1 MSKGKNDIEDKNANK
16 DQTNV
21 HGGPAPE
28 TPSDASSPTEAPAA
42 GLSGTDASVKDVSG
56 GGAPAKD
63 ASGAGG
69 PAKTASGAVAA
80 PRKKGL
86 PRAGLIGGILSAVA
100 LVAAGGGLV
109 SAASLTPQSPAS
121 RHLEAPVASVPAG
134 SSVGVCPGPAR
145 LLEGT
150 PVGTDPQFS
159 PESATAKTA
168 VSAAVLGSSAGVIP
182 GSRLAPLKG
191 APLAEIAK
199 GAAAAP
205 TASAAASRTPVL
217 IAGVVPQR
225 GVDNISVLSADA
237 QNNRQAAAGA
247 VLSYTAEDG
256 DLQGSAA
263 AACQQP
269 GNDLWLVGANTAL
282 GRSAV
287 LNLTNASST
296 PATVSLDLLGS
307 EGLIQ
312 APGSRGLLVAPG
324 STRSIVLAGLA
335 PGQERLGVRVRSTG
349 GPVAAVIQQSVLRGL
364 TPGGVDFITPG
375 TAPSVSQVAAGLEI
389 QDPAALAA
397 LTAKPGFADAGPA
410 LEVAVPGATD
420 AVVEIK
426 LYGRD
431 GQKALPG
438 GGVITAKAGAVTEVS
453 LAGVPAGTYTVAASS
468 DVSFAATARLTRGLQ
483 SADAA
488 DVAFSSGST
497 RLGSQ
502 HIVPVPP
509 TGARQLVF
517 GAPAGQATVTY
528 TPITADGKIRPAGT
542 ANIAGG
548 TTVSVKVPGDVGG
561 SPLVGYVVSAAGDA
575 AYGALV
581 LGRDSRQDISVVALA
596 PEAAG
601 QRQVPVTLGY

>member
-1 MSKGKNDIEDKNANK
+1 MSKGDNEK
-16 DQTNV
+16 
-21 HGGPAPE
+21 E
-28 TPSDASSPTEAPAA
+28 TETEAE
-42 GLSGTDASVKDVSG
+42 T
-56 GGAPAKD
+56 
-63 ASGAGG
+63 G
-69 PAKTASGAVAA
+69 PS
-80 PRKKGL
+80 PRKRRL
-86 PRAGLIGGILSAVA
+86 PRAGVIGGILSAVA

-109 SAASLTPQSPAS
+109 SAASLTPQNPAS
-121 RHLEAPVASVPAG
+121 RQLEAPVAAVPAG

-168 VSAAVLGSSAGVIP
+168 VSAAVLGSSAGIIP

-191 APLAEIAK
+191 APLADIAP
-199 GAAAAP
+199 GAAP
-205 TASAAASRTPVL
+205 TASAPPASAAAARTPVL
-217 IAGVVPQR
+217 VAGVVPQR
-225 GVDNISVLSADA
+225 EVDNISVLSADA
-237 QNNRQAAAGA
+237 QNNHQAAAGA

-296 PATVSLDLLGS
+296 PATVSLDLFGS
-307 EGLIQ
+307 EGPIQ

-324 STRSIVLAGLA
+324 STRSIILAGLA

-375 TAPSVSQVAAGLEI
+375 TAPSVSQVAAGLDI

-397 LTAKPGFADAGPA
+397 LKAKPGFADAGPA

-426 LYGRD
+426 LYGPD

-438 GGVITAKAGAVTEVS
+438 GGVVTAKAGAVTEVS

-483 SADAA
+483 AGDAA
-488 DVAFSSGST
+488 DIAFSAASA

-502 HIVPVPP
+502 HIVAVPR
-509 TGARQLVF
+509 TGDRQLVL
-517 GAPAGQATVTY
+517 GAPAGRATVTY
-528 TPITADGKIRPAGT
+528 TPITADGKIRTAGT
-542 ANIAGG
+542 ADIAGG
-548 TTVSVKVPGDVGG
+548 TTVSIKIPADVGG
-561 SPLVGYVVSAAGDA
+561 SPLVGYVVSAAGDP

-581 LGRDSRQDISVVALA
+581 LAQDGRQDISAVALA

-601 QRQVPVTLGY
+601 QRQIPVTLGY

>member
-1 MSKGKNDIEDKNANK
+1 MSKGKNGNPNTMDPDDA
-16 DQTNV
+16 
-21 HGGPAPE
+21 APGTTATAE
-28 TPSDASSPTEAPAA
+28 ASDAGNPS
-42 GLSGTDASVKDVSG
+42 
-56 GGAPAKD
+56 
-63 ASGAGG
+63 AGG
-69 PAKTASGAVAA
+69 TSAVAKQ
-80 PRKKGL
+80 RKKGV
-86 PRAGLIGGILSAVA
+86 PRGGVIGGVLSAVA
-100 LVAAGGGLV
+100 LVAAGAGLV
-109 SAASLTPQSPAS
+109 SAASLAPQSTAS
-121 RHLEAPVASVPAG
+121 RQLEAPVAAVPAG

-159 PESATAKTA
+159 PDSGTAKTA
-168 VSAAVLGSSAGVIP
+168 VSAAVLGSSAGVVP

-191 APLAEIAK
+191 APLAEIAQ
-199 GAAAAP
+199 GAVAGSTPAP
-205 TASAAASRTPVL
+205 AVRTPVL
-217 IAGVVPQR
+217 LAGVVSQR
-225 GVDNISVLSADA
+225 QVDNISVLSAGA
-237 QNNRQAAAGA
+237 QDNHQAAAGA

-269 GNDLWLVGANTAL
+269 GNDLWLVGATTAL

-296 PATVSLDLLGS
+296 PATVSLDLFGS
-307 EGLIQ
+307 EGPIQ

-324 STRSIVLAGLA
+324 STRAIVLAGLA

-375 TAPSVSQVAAGLEI
+375 TAPSVGQVASGLQI
-389 QDPAALAA
+389 QDPAALAT

-410 LEVAVPGATD
+410 LEIAVPGAAD
-420 AVVEIK
+420 AVVEVK

-438 GGVITAKAGAVTEVS
+438 GGVVTAKAGAVTEVS

-468 DVSFAATARLTRGLQ
+468 DVSFAATARLTQGLKPE
-483 SADAA
+483 DAA
-488 DVAFSSGST
+488 DIAFSAASA

-502 HIVPVPP
+502 HIVAVPG
-509 TGARQLVF
+509 TGDRQLVF
-517 GAPAGQATVTY
+517 GAPEGKASVSY
-528 TPITADGKIRPAGT
+528 TPITADGKIRAAAT
-542 ANIAGG
+542 ADIAGG
-548 TTVSVKVPGDVGG
+548 TTVAIKIPADVGG
-561 SPLVGYVVSAAGDA
+561 SPLVGYVVSAAGDP
-575 AYGALV
+575 AYGALL
-581 LGRDSRQDISVVALA
+581 LGRDGGQDISTVAVA

-601 QRQVPVTLGY
+601 EQKVPVTLGY

>member
-1 MSKGKNDIEDKNANK
+1 MSKGDNEKESE
-16 DQTNV
+16 TET
-21 HGGPAPE
+21 GP
-28 TPSDASSPTEAPAA
+28 SR
-42 GLSGTDASVKDVSG
+42 
-56 GGAPAKD
+56 
-63 ASGAGG
+63 
-69 PAKTASGAVAA
+69 
-80 PRKKGL
+80 RKRGL
-86 PRAGLIGGILSAVA
+86 PRVGVIGGILSAAA

-109 SAASLTPQSPAS
+109 SAASLTPQNPAS
-121 RHLEAPVASVPAG
+121 RQLEAPVAAVPAG

-168 VSAAVLGSSAGVIP
+168 VSAAVLGSSAGIIP

-191 APLAEIAK
+191 APLAEIAP
-199 GAAAAP
+199 AAAP
-205 TASAAASRTPVL
+205 TASAPAASAAAARTPVL
-217 IAGVVPQR
+217 VAGVVPQR
-225 GVDNISVLSADA
+225 EVDNISVLSADA
-237 QNNRQAAAGA
+237 QNNHQAAAGA

-296 PATVSLDLLGS
+296 PATVSLDLFGA
-307 EGLIQ
+307 EGPIQ

-324 STRSIVLAGLA
+324 STRSIILAGLA

-375 TAPSVSQVAAGLEI
+375 TAPSVSQVAAGLDI

-397 LTAKPGFADAGPA
+397 LKAKPGFADAGPA
-410 LEVAVPGATD
+410 LEVAVPGAAD

-426 LYGRD
+426 LYGPD

-438 GGVITAKAGAVTEVS
+438 GGVVTAKAGAVTEVS

-483 SADAA
+483 SGDAA
-488 DVAFSSGST
+488 DIAFSAASA

-502 HIVPVPP
+502 HIVAVPR
-509 TGARQLVF
+509 TGDRQLVL
-517 GAPAGQATVTY
+517 GAPAGRATVTY
-528 TPITADGKIRPAGT
+528 TPITTDGKIRTAGT
-542 ANIAGG
+542 ADIAGG
-548 TTVSVKVPGDVGG
+548 TTVSIKIPADVGG
-561 SPLVGYVVSAAGDA
+561 SPLVGYVVSAAGDP
-575 AYGALV
+575 AYGAL
-581 LGRDSRQDISVVALA
+581 LLAQDGRQDISAVALA

>member
-1 MSKGKNDIEDKNANK
+1 MSKGDNEK
-16 DQTNV
+16 
-21 HGGPAPE
+21 E
-28 TPSDASSPTEAPAA
+28 TETEAE
-42 GLSGTDASVKDVSG
+42 T
-56 GGAPAKD
+56 
-63 ASGAGG
+63 G
-69 PAKTASGAVAA
+69 PS
-80 PRKKGL
+80 PRKRRL
-86 PRAGLIGGILSAVA
+86 PRAGVIGGILSAVA

-109 SAASLTPQSPAS
+109 SAASLTPQNPAS
-121 RHLEAPVASVPAG
+121 RQLEAPVAAVPAG

-168 VSAAVLGSSAGVIP
+168 VSAAVLGSSAGIIP

-191 APLAEIAK
+191 APLADIAP
-199 GAAAAP
+199 GAAP
-205 TASAAASRTPVL
+205 TASAPPASAAAARTPVL
-217 IAGVVPQR
+217 VAGVVPQR
-225 GVDNISVLSADA
+225 EVDNISVLSADA
-237 QNNRQAAAGA
+237 QNNHQAAAGA

-296 PATVSLDLLGS
+296 PATVSLDLFGS
-307 EGLIQ
+307 EGPIQ

-324 STRSIVLAGLA
+324 STRSIILAGLA

-375 TAPSVSQVAAGLEI
+375 TAPSVSQVAAGLDI

-397 LTAKPGFADAGPA
+397 LKAKPGFADAGPA

-426 LYGRD
+426 LYGPD

-438 GGVITAKAGAVTEVS
+438 GGVVTAKAGAVTEVS

-483 SADAA
+483 AGDAA
-488 DVAFSSGST
+488 DIAFSAASA

-502 HIVPVPP
+502 HIVAVPRA
-509 TGARQLVF
+509 GDRQLVL
-517 GAPAGQATVTY
+517 GAPAGRATVTY
-528 TPITADGKIRPAGT
+528 TPITADGKIRTAGT
-542 ANIAGG
+542 ADIAGG
-548 TTVSVKVPGDVGG
+548 TTVSIKIPADVGG
-561 SPLVGYVVSAAGDA
+561 SPLVGYVVSAAGDP

-581 LGRDSRQDISVVALA
+581 LARDGRQDISAVALA

>member
-1 MSKGKNDIEDKNANK
+1 MPKGENGKENHA
-16 DQTNV
+16 
-21 HGGPAPE
+21 GPAPE
-28 TPSDASSPTEAPAA
+28 SATAASSPAESQV
-42 GLSGTDASVKDVSG
+42 GGASV
-56 GGAPAKD
+56 GGASAGASAVGASD
-63 ASGAGG
+63 AG
-69 PAKTASGAVAA
+69 PKL
-80 PRKKGL
+80 RKKGV
-86 PRAGLIGGILSAVA
+86 PRGGALGGILAAVA
-100 LVAAGGGLV
+100 LVAAGAGLV
-109 SAASLTPQSPAS
+109 SAASLAPQSPAS
-121 RHLEAPVASVPAG
+121 RQLEAPVASVPAG

-168 VSAAVLGSSAGVIP
+168 VSAAVLGSSAGVVP
-182 GSRLAPLKG
+182 GSRLATLKG
-191 APLAEIAK
+191 VPLTEIAK
-199 GAAAAP
+199 GAAAVP
-205 TASAAASRTPVL
+205 TASAPASRTPVL
-217 IAGVVPQR
+217 LAGVVPER
-225 GVDNISVLSADA
+225 EVDNVSVLRADA
-237 QNNRQAAAGA
+237 QDQRQAAAGA
-247 VLSYTAEDG
+247 VLSYAAEDG

-296 PATVSLDLLGS
+296 PATVSLDLFGS
-307 EGLIQ
+307 DGLIQ

-335 PGQERLGVRVRSTG
+335 PGQERLGVRVRSAG

-375 TAPSVSQVAAGLEI
+375 AAPSVRQVVSGLEI
-389 QDPAALAA
+389 QDSAALAA
-397 LTAKPGFADAGPA
+397 LRAKPGFADAGPA
-410 LEVAVPGATD
+410 LEIAVPGAAD

-438 GGVITAKAGAVTEVS
+438 GGVVTAKAGAVTEVS

-468 DVSFAATARLTRGLQ
+468 DISFAATARLTQGLK
-483 SADAA
+483 AEDAS
-488 DVAFSSGST
+488 DIAFSSGSA

-502 HIVPVPP
+502 HIVPVPR
-509 TGARQLVF
+509 TGDRQLVF
-517 GAPAGQATVTY
+517 GAPVGRATVSY
-528 TPITADGKIRPAGT
+528 TPITADGKIRT
-542 ANIAGG
+542 AVTADIAGG
-548 TTVSVKVPGDVGG
+548 TTVSIKVPADVGG
-561 SPLVGYVVSAAGDA
+561 SPLVGYVVSAAGDP
-575 AYGALV
+575 AYGALL
-581 LGRDSRQDISVVALA
+581 LGRDGRQDISTVAVA

-601 QRQVPVTLGY
+601 QQQVPVTLGY

>member
-1 MSKGKNDIEDKNANK
+1 MSKGDNEK
-16 DQTNV
+16 
-21 HGGPAPE
+21 E
-28 TPSDASSPTEAPAA
+28 TQTEAA
-42 GLSGTDASVKDVSG
+42 T
-56 GGAPAKD
+56 
-63 ASGAGG
+63 G
-69 PAKTASGAVAA
+69 PS
-80 PRKKGL
+80 PRKGRL
-86 PRAGLIGGILSAVA
+86 PRAGVIGGILSAVA

-109 SAASLTPQSPAS
+109 SAASLTPQNPAS
-121 RHLEAPVASVPAG
+121 RQLEAPVAAVPAG

-168 VSAAVLGSSAGVIP
+168 VSAAVLGSSAGIIP

-191 APLAEIAK
+191 APLAEIAP
-199 GAAAAP
+199 GAAP
-205 TASAAASRTPVL
+205 TASAPAASAPPARTPVL
-217 IAGVVPQR
+217 VAGVLPQR
-225 GVDNISVLSADA
+225 EVDNISVLSADA
-237 QNNRQAAAGA
+237 QNNHQAAAGA

-296 PATVSLDLLGS
+296 PATVSLDLFGS
-307 EGLIQ
+307 EGPIQ

-324 STRSIVLAGLA
+324 STRSIILAGLA

-375 TAPSVSQVAAGLEI
+375 TAPSVSQVAAGLDI

-397 LTAKPGFADAGPA
+397 LKAKPGFADAGPA

-426 LYGRD
+426 LYGPD

-438 GGVITAKAGAVTEVS
+438 GGVVTAKAGAVTEVS

-483 SADAA
+483 AGDAA
-488 DVAFSSGST
+488 DIAFSAASA

-502 HIVPVPP
+502 HIVAVPR
-509 TGARQLVF
+509 TGDRQLVL
-517 GAPAGQATVTY
+517 GAPAGRATVTY
-528 TPITADGKIRPAGT
+528 TPITADGKIRTAGT
-542 ANIAGG
+542 ADIAGG
-548 TTVSVKVPGDVGG
+548 TTVSIKIPADVGG
-561 SPLVGYVVSAAGDA
+561 SPLVGYVVSAAGDP

-581 LGRDSRQDISVVALA
+581 LARDGRQDISAVALA